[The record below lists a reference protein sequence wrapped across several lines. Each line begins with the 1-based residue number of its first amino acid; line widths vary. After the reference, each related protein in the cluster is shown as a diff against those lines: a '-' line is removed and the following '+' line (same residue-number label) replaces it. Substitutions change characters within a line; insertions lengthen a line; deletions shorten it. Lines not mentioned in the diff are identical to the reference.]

1 MSFMLHV
8 KKRLNK
14 LWKHEIKDSVSMVK
28 RVRNTLFLTNL
39 ISKNQ
44 ILKGLNMSG
53 PRHYAISPTKRFYGM
68 HLKAGNY
75 KRLALITVP
84 LTSRARRILG
94 KMILQRFRMEV
105 RLLKIDLVSY
115 FPKE

>member
-1 MSFMLHV
+1 MLHE
-8 KKRLNK
+8 KKQLNK
-14 LWKHEIKDSVSMVK
+14 IWKHEIKSYVSMVR
-28 RVRNTLFLTNL
+28 RVSNSLFLTNL
-39 ISKNQ
+39 ISKRK
-44 ILKGLNMSG
+44 IMKGLNISG
-53 PRHYAISPTKRFYGM
+53 NRHYAISSTKRFYGM